1 MVLETITLPGMRDFL
16 AIALEVDPEKRATLE
31 ELKTHV
37 FFRSSDFDNQD
48 VKHTNK
54 LSSLIIK
61 RMSEQPQKL

>member
-1 MVLETITLPGMRDFL
+1 MRDFL